1 MYINFIHSLHRKKNF
16 FLEEEEGGGGG
27 RSIFSII

>member
-16 FLEEEEGGGGG
+16 FLEEEEGGGGAEAYLV
-27 RSIFSII
+27 